1 MFRVLTSRIHFHPE
15 AAPVKILYS
24 LLCERAS
31 VGQEDRL
38 DVVGVLHEL
47 YAPGFPA
54 RQQQLTL
61 VATIEW
67 EPEERGRIE
76 FQVELYDPD
85 GDLVG
90 GVQGSTVV
98 TEVEGLIGI
107 QAAPRTRMVLPLDGV
122 VFPVEGTYTFD
133 LVVNGEGRYL
143 TRVQVIDR
151 SRMTRMKPALA

>member
-1 MFRVLTSRIHFHPE
+1 ME
-15 AAPVKILYS
+15 ILYS

-54 RQQQLTL
+54 RQQELTL
-61 VATIEW
+61 VTTISW
-67 EPEERGRIE
+67 EPRERGRIE
-76 FQVELYDPD
+76 FQVELLDPS

-90 GVQGSTVV
+90 GVHGNTTV
-98 TEVEGLIGI
+98 TEVEGLMGI

-122 VFPVEGTYTFD
+122 VFPEEGTYTFE
-133 LVVNGEGRYL
+133 LVMKGERRPL